1 MGDNFLGVLSQ
12 SLAMPVFLVF
22 DFGEILA
29 FESISDDGFWLV
41 VLLSQ
46 LVQSVYDFIVVMAVD
61 YDCFPPECFEFACN
75 WLNIMTVH
83 GLLGLTES
91 VDINDGD
98 KIVEFVVS
106 AEINSL
112 PNTALSYLSV
122 SADTEYSVVDLI
134 EIFTWIRHTT
144 SDGKPLAQRS
154 SGDIDERNVWNRV
167 SFNDGVFQS

>member
-1 MGDNFLGVLSQ
+1 
-12 SLAMPVFLVF
+12 MPVFFVF
-22 DFGEILA
+22 DFREIFA

-46 LVQSVYDFIVVMAVD
+46 LVQSVYDFIVIVTVNC
-61 YDCFPPECFEFACN
+61 DCFPSECLEFTCD
-75 WLNIMTVH
+75 WFNIMTVH

-134 EIFTWIRHTT
+134 EIFTWIRHTA
-144 SDGKPLAQRS
+144 SYGKSLAQRS
-154 SGDIDERNVWNRV
+154 SGDIDKRNVWNRV